1 MEEEEAVPT
10 TERATTL
17 PTGIEADLLW
27 NGADMTIIPVA
38 TTTIAESPE
47 TTATAPNGPN
57 GIMATGNITTVT
69 TEVRPHEAAEDTA
82 AAAAAAAA
90 GIEIGTTVGTTIS
103 GGGTGDPLADA
114 AAEDTTTTVDAA
126 ASVGEEGIG
135 AWTETSTR
143 GTSFPTT

>member
-27 NGADMTIIPVA
+27 NGADMTITTVA

-69 TEVRPHEAAEDTA
+69 TEVRPHGAAEDTA
-82 AAAAAAAA
+82 AAAVA
-90 GIEIGTTVGTTIS
+90 GIEIGTTGGTTIS

-114 AAEDTTTTVDAA
+114 AAEDTTTTVDAV

-135 AWTETSTR
+135 EWTETSTR

>member
-1 MEEEEAVPT
+1 MEEEVPT
-10 TERATTL
+10 TERPTTL
-17 PTGIEADLLW
+17 PIGIEADLLW
-27 NGADMTIIPVA
+27 NGADMTITTAA
-38 TTTIAESPE
+38 TTTIAESLE

-82 AAAAAAAA
+82 AA
-90 GIEIGTTVGTTIS
+90 GIGIGTTGATTIS

-126 ASVGEEGIG
+126 ATVGEEGIG